1 MTSSCACNPPHRTGS
16 MNGFGLMLLPRAT
29 VACRLAG
36 ADENGLVNE
45 PRMPLEPKPEEPRRA
60 KREVGS

>member
-1 MTSSCACNPPHRTGS
+1 